1 MHVMNET
8 YERYCERNVHQDVV
22 AVRRDEQDT
31 WQTPKRDSHRNVDQL
46 DEVPNESHNSESD
59 SDSLG
64 NLNKFCKG
72 CQLCVRKLCLSERT
86 FVGRLGTPGKEL
98 KTKVRRCES
107 RRLDSACLVTLT
119 DELLG
124 NVDELLELVGHGGGR
139 NERRYWGLLERGRER
154 NAAGGTR
161 LQSAS
166 TCLSS
171 ITRPSVVHKRSSTLQ

>member
-8 YERYCERNVHQDVV
+8 YERDCERNVHQDVV

-72 CQLCVRKLCLSERT
+72 CELCM
-86 FVGRLGTPGKEL
+86 
-98 KTKVRRCES
+98 
-107 RRLDSACLVTLT
+107 
-119 DELLG
+119 
-124 NVDELLELVGHGGGR
+124 N
-139 NERRYWGLLERGRER
+139 
-154 NAAGGTR
+154 
-161 LQSAS
+161 
-166 TCLSS
+166 
-171 ITRPSVVHKRSSTLQ
+171 